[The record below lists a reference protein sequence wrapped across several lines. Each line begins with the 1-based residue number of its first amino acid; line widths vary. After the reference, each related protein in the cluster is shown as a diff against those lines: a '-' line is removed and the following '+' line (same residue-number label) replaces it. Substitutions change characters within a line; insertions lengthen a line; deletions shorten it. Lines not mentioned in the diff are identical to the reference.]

1 MSIKISEMLKFCK
14 AVLELE
20 GDKEIESFY
29 IDKNGLPLPTA
40 INNIRLK
47 ENNFYLVSDRR
58 EKDKRIVFR
67 ESKIAERLKKEK
79 QCVETS
85 IQLNLLGVGING

>member
-1 MSIKISEMLKFCK
+1 MSIKVSEMLKFCK

-40 INNIRLK
+40 INEVKLEK
-47 ENNFYLVSDRR
+47 DNFHLVSDRR

-79 QCVETS
+79 QCVETR
-85 IQLNLLGVGING
+85 IQLNLVGVGING

>member
-1 MSIKISEMLKFCK
+1 MSIKVSEMLKFCK

-40 INNIRLK
+40 INEVKLEK
-47 ENNFYLVSDRR
+47 DNFHLVSDRR

-67 ESKIAERLKKEK
+67 ESKIAEKLKKEK
-79 QCVETS
+79 HGTAN
-85 IQLNLLGVGING
+85 IQLNLLGADING